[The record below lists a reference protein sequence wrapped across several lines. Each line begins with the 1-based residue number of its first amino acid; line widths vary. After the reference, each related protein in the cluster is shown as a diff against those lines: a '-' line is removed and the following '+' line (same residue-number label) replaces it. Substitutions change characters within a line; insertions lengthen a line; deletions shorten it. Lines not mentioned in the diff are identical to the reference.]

1 MKRKEGFAYWRR
13 MVEAKEDMEDE
24 GSMGVWKE

>member
-1 MKRKEGFAYWRR
+1 MKRKEGFAYWR